1 MGKRYQVISADGHNE
16 VPVDRWIHRVPE
28 EHRHAMPQLVKHEDG
43 ADKWRIEIDGQRWE
57 RSASGNLVADWDY
70 DEFVPDRPR
79 YYREDGSR
87 RPGSGDALQRLQEQD
102 RDGVDAE
109 ILFPPVYS
117 PIFFRNALKEVDV
130 DAHKAFIRGYND
142 WLADEYCSV
151 APDRLIGVAMLPE
164 TGVDDAIAEMA
175 HIKAKGLRSV
185 APAVWPNG
193 SAFYEPD
200 DDRFFAASLDLD
212 VKLSPHGTFG
222 GVRPIPPGS
231 ASLSRD
237 TLAASGG
244 GGPSY
249 TIGQLIVY
257 GVFDRFPTLQVYFAE
272 TQAGWLPHAL
282 NWTDEF
288 YRRWN
293 HYVGLELS
301 RLPSE
306 YYRDHCK
313 FSFIVD
319 RMAMT
324 LRQYIGTDM
333 LMFGTDFPHSV
344 GTFPYTRDWIE
355 DLFEGVPDDVRHQVL
370 VENVCEFFG
379 LDPNAEVSA
388 TPQVAT
394 AGAAQ

>member
-1 MGKRYQVISADGHNE
+1 
-16 VPVDRWIHRVPE
+16 
-28 EHRHAMPQLVKHEDG
+28 MPQLVKHEDG

-117 PIFFRNALKEVDV
+117 PIFFRNALKDVDV

-175 HIKAKGLRSV
+175 HIKARGLRSV